1 MAGTVDQ
8 DAIRKQ
14 AEAYITAETEAVF
27 AQEVRDLLKQED
39 WGELA
44 ERFSGDLE
52 FGTGGLRGVIGGGT
66 NRMNT
71 FVIRRATEG
80 LARYVVANA
89 QPAPDGTP
97 IRAVISHDSRRYSR
111 QFALDAAGVLC
122 SHGIETWVFPSLRPT
137 PELSYAVRAYGATTG
152 IMVTASHNP
161 PQYNGYKVYWDDG
174 AQIVPPHDRGIIAE
188 VKAVDGAVSPLS
200 QAEAEERGL
209 LKVIPEDFDA
219 DFLSRVRSQ
228 VLRPEVFKGDSVPEV
243 VYTPLHGTGA
253 MLVERIFDELGV
265 KYRTVPSQREP
276 DGEFPTVKF
285 PNPEEA
291 SALEEALKLGR
302 ETGASLVMG
311 TDPDADRLGIAV
323 NDGTDFQLI
332 TGNQLGCLMI
342 DYILGTRAELGTLPE
357 RPAVVKTIVTTE
369 LQRRIAE
376 DHGAEIHDTL
386 TGFKWIASKIREFEM
401 EPAGPTYLMGNEESY
416 GYMIGDW
423 LRDKDGITACVLTA
437 EMSAWYASEGMTLID
452 RLNQLYR
459 KFGLFQEIQISRYF
473 EGSAGQQIMERL
485 MSRLRGNPPSEIG
498 GVSVREI
505 RDFDRSVILSGAT
518 GEKVGETTV
527 PRSNVLQYVRTDSA
541 VISARPSGTEPKI
554 KFYASVASD
563 PGDDISGMS
572 AQVSQRIMAIEQD
585 IQAIIQS
592 ATDD

>member
-1 MAGTVDQ
+1 MAATVNEDGV
-8 DAIRKQ
+8 RTQ
-14 AEAYITAETEAVF
+14 AEAYIAAETEAAF
-27 AQEVRDLLKQED
+27 ADEVRELLNKGE
-39 WGELA
+39 WEELA

-89 QPAPDGTP
+89 APSADGTP

-111 QFALDAAGVLC
+111 QFALDAACVLC
-122 SHGIETWVFPSLRPT
+122 SHGIETWLFPDLRPT

-161 PQYNGYKVYWDDG
+161 PQYNGYKVYWEDG
-174 AQIVPPHDRGIIAE
+174 AQIVPPHDRGIIQE
-188 VKAVDGAVSPLS
+188 VKAVAGAVRPMPVS
-200 QAEAEERGL
+200 EAEERGL
-209 LKVIPEDFDA
+209 LRIIPDDFDA
-219 DFLSRVRSQ
+219 DFLARVRSQ
-228 VLRPEVFKGDSVPEV
+228 VLRPEVFRGDSVPEV

-253 MLVERIFDELGV
+253 LLVERIFDELGV
-265 KYRTVPSQREP
+265 RYRTVESQREP

-291 SALEEALKLGR
+291 SALEAALDLGR
-302 ETGASLVMG
+302 QTGASLVMG

-342 DYILGTRAELGTLPE
+342 DYILAAHTELGSLPA

-376 DHGAEIHDTL
+376 FYGAEIHDTL

-401 EPAGPTYLMGNEESY
+401 EPNGPTYLMGNEESY

-437 EMSAWYASEGMTLID
+437 EMAAWYASRGMTLID
-452 RLNQLYR
+452 RLNELYQQ
-459 KFGLFQEIQISRYF
+459 FGVYQEIQISRYF
-473 EGSAGQQIMERL
+473 EGSAGKQIMERL
-485 MSRLRGNPPSEIG
+485 MTRLRGSAPSEIG
-498 GVSVREI
+498 GVAIREI

-527 PRSNVLQYVRTDSA
+527 PRSNVLQYVRTDGA

-554 KFYASVASD
+554 KFYASVSSD
-563 PGDDISGMS
+563 PGENLSQMQ
-572 AQVSQRIMAIEQD
+572 AQVAQRISAIEQD

-592 ATDD
+592 ATNA